1 MKTCEH
7 GFLWI
12 LDGMKLIVF
21 DAINNSDVSVCLL
34 DKLLRQKK
42 KLEKVKL
49 KEENVNQT

>member
-1 MKTCEH
+1 MSIDFS
-7 GFLWI
+7 GGI

-42 KLEKVKL
+42 LEKVKL
-49 KEENVNQT
+49 EEENVNQT